1 MPVKRAM
8 FYIISY
14 DISDDKRRL
23 QVAEILKDFGTRVQ
37 YSVFECI
44 LTEDQFLVLLRR
56 LRSHLDLAAD
66 SLRCYRLCQACVDE
80 IIVEG
85 RGDVTREEDVYIW

>member
-1 MPVKRAM
+1 MPIKRVM

-14 DISDDKRRL
+14 DVSDDKRRT
-23 QVAEILKDFGTRVQ
+23 QIAEILKDFGTRVQ
-37 YSVFECI
+37 YSVFECL
-44 LTEDQFLVLLRR
+44 LTEDQFTMLRR
-56 LRSHLDLAAD
+56 RLCLYIDPTTD

-85 RGDVTREEDVYIW
+85 RGDVTQDEDVYIW

>member
-1 MPVKRAM
+1 MPIKRIM

-14 DISDDKRRL
+14 DVSDDKRRT
-23 QVAEILKDFGTRVQ
+23 QIAEILKDFGTRVQ
-37 YSVFECI
+37 YSVFECL
-44 LTEDQFLVLLRR
+44 LTEDQFAMLLRR
-56 LRSHLDLAAD
+56 LRLSIDPTTD

-85 RGDVTREEDVYIW
+85 RGDVTQDEDVYIW

>member
-1 MPVKRAM
+1 MPIKRVM

-14 DISDDKRRL
+14 DISDDKRRT
-23 QVAEILKDFGTRVQ
+23 QVSEILKDFGTRVQ
-37 YSVFECI
+37 YSVFECL

-56 LRSHLDLAAD
+56 LRSHIDPATD
-66 SLRCYRLCQACVDE
+66 SLRCYRLCQGCVDE

>member
-1 MPVKRAM
+1 MPIKRIM

-14 DISDDKRRL
+14 DVSDDKRRT
-23 QVAEILKDFGTRVQ
+23 QIAEILKDFGTRVQ
-37 YSVFECI
+37 YSVFECL
-44 LTEDQFLVLLRR
+44 LTEDQFAVLLRR
-56 LRSHLDLAAD
+56 LRLSIDPTTD

-85 RGDVTREEDVYIW
+85 RGDVTQDEDVYIW

>member
-1 MPVKRAM
+1 MPIKRVM

-14 DISDDKRRL
+14 DITDDKRRT

-37 YSVFECI
+37 YSVFECL
-44 LTEDQFLVLLRR
+44 LTEDQFMVLLNR
-56 LRSHLDLAAD
+56 LRREIDPATD

-85 RGDVTREEDVYIW
+85 RGDVTRQEDIYIW